1 MMTGVECIEFL
12 KLPIGG
18 LRYPDFTVNNP
29 IRLEKENAKCNA
41 IFISVVSAETVSS
54 AFRLFH
60 KISSRFLF
68 DFTYITKL
76 QNIQN

>member
-1 MMTGVECIEFL
+1 MRFLTAITKSSMMTGVECIEFL

-60 KISSRFLF
+60 KTIVTIFV
-68 DFTYITKL
+68 
-76 QNIQN
+76 